1 MRAADFYTV
10 LGIDRTAT
18 QQEIR
23 RAYRRLVRQFHP
35 DGPTGDRADPAR
47 LAEVFEAYSVLGHPH
62 RREAYDQALHRAEAA
77 LWAQFPPRARPV
89 WPDETM
95 DDILRAVFRR
105 WLR

>member
-35 DGPTGDRADPAR
+35 DGPTGDR
-47 LAEVFEAYSVLGHPH
+47 
-62 RREAYDQALHRAEAA
+62 
-77 LWAQFPPRARPV
+77 
-89 WPDETM
+89 TM
-95 DDILRAVFRR
+95 WSFIG
-105 WLR
+105 